1 MQQIQSK
8 LNFKSNSFLINHI
21 IKTIGIKSI
30 TTNIANYQ
38 LFQKITQSIRIE
50 RNILKIPANKKIKLV
65 FFNRSEFLN
74 DYIDIIKY
82 FVKCDSHIFL
92 NNEKNLDNNLK
103 IFSSGNIRY
112 SIDYDIDVDAV
123 RKDKD
128 KKLVTLHKRKN
139 NLESKLNNQNFIKK
153 APKDVVAATIKEL
166 KNVQE
171 EILEINKA

>member
-1 MQQIQSK
+1 MTS
-8 LNFKSNSFLINHI
+8 
-21 IKTIGIKSI
+21 
-30 TTNIANYQ
+30 
-38 LFQKITQSIRIE
+38 
-50 RNILKIPANKKIKLV
+50 
-65 FFNRSEFLN
+65 
-74 DYIDIIKY
+74 YIDTIKY

-92 NNEKNLDNNLK
+92 DDTSNLDNKLK
-103 IFSSGNIRY
+103 IFSSGNVQY

-171 EILEINKA
+171 EILKSTKP